1 MTKEVLFLKAVIKIT
16 FFDDSN
22 EKFFGEG
29 PYNLL
34 CTLEKTGSLR
44 SAAISL
50 GLSYTK
56 AIRMIK
62 NAEKALGFPLTKRST
77 GGKNGGGSTITP
89 DGKEWLKKY
98 ETYRNA
104 CIQASHRLYTEIF
117 SK

>member
-1 MTKEVLFLKAVIKIT
+1 MKAITKIT
-16 FFDDSN
+16 FFDDNN

-34 CTLEKTGSLR
+34 CAIEKTGSLR

-56 AIRMIK
+56 ALRMIK
-62 NAEKALGFPLTKRST
+62 NAEKALGFSLTKRST

-89 DGKEWLKKY
+89 EGKEWLKKY

-104 CIQASHRLYTEIF
+104 CIQANSKLYMEIF